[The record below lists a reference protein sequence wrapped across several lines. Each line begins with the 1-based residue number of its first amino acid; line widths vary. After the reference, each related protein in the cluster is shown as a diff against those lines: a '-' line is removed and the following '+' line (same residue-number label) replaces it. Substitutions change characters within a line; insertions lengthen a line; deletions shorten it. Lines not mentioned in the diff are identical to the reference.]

1 MKGPR
6 GKEGKSPTNAPAHR
20 PTVLATQGMV
30 VTPHYLASAAGL
42 RVLRAGGNAID
53 AVIAAA
59 AVCSV
64 VYPHMCSIGGDNFWL
79 IYDAKG
85 RTVRALN
92 GSGRSGERCTIDLYT
107 RMGNANVI
115 PSRGFLAANTV
126 PGAVD
131 GWATAHEYGR
141 WSLGTKVLWS
151 SIFEEAIEYAEAGYP
166 VTPSQAVWT
175 ARNTADE
182 SDPQRGLQ
190 RWEGFRRTYLKP
202 DGRPYPPG
210 EVMKQPDLARTL
222 KSIAFGGGRFFY
234 EGDIT
239 RRIVRYLDRHGGV
252 LTDRD
257 FYEHHADWVDPI
269 RVDYRGY
276 TVHGFPP
283 NTQGMAAL
291 LILSILSHFDLQK
304 VGEGTTD
311 YYHLQVEATKL
322 AFADRDRWVTD
333 PTCIR
338 APLDRLLSRRY
349 TEDRARMINM
359 TRSVARYEPGLMKG
373 DTVYIGAVDAAG
385 NGVSMLQS
393 IYFDFGS
400 GIVAGDTGVLLQN
413 RGSFFSLDPTHVN
426 HLAPRKRTF
435 HTLIPAML
443 LKDDRLF
450 LVYGTMGGEGQPQT
464 QSALVSRIVDF
475 GFGLQES
482 IEAPRWLYGRT
493 WGMTATDLCLE
504 ARVPE
509 PVVEGLRHRGHPV
522 RVVGAWDDVMG
533 HAQAILIHPET
544 GVRHGGADP
553 RGDGQ
558 ALGY

>member
-1 MKGPR
+1 M
-6 GKEGKSPTNAPAHR
+6 SPAAHR
-20 PTVLATQGMV
+20 PTVLAPQGMV

-42 RVLRAGGNAID
+42 RVLQAGGNAID
-53 AVIAAA
+53 AAIAAA

-64 VYPHMCSIGGDNFWL
+64 VYPHMCGIGGDNFWL
-79 IYDAKG
+79 IYDAKT

-92 GSGRSGERCTIDLYT
+92 GSGRAGERCTIDFYQ
-107 RMGNANVI
+107 RMGNASVI

-131 GWATAHEYGR
+131 GWAAVHEYGR
-141 WSLGTKVLWS
+141 WNLGTKVLWS
-151 SIFEEAIEYAEAGYP
+151 SLFGEAIEYAEAGYP
-166 VTPSQAVWT
+166 VTPSQAAWT
-175 ARNTADE
+175 AKDIEDE
-182 SDPQRGLQ
+182 SDPLAGLQ
-190 RWEGFRRTYLKP
+190 RWEGFRRTFLKP
-202 DGRPYPPG
+202 DGGPYQAG
-210 EVMKQPDLARTL
+210 EVMRQPDLARTL
-222 KSIAFGGGRFFY
+222 KSIAFGGARFFY

-252 LTDRD
+252 LTEQD
-257 FYEHHADWVDPI
+257 FSDHRSDWVDPI
-269 RVDYRGY
+269 RIDYRGY

-291 LILSILSHFDLQK
+291 LILSILSHFDLKK
-304 VGEGTTD
+304 VGEGTAD

-333 PTCIR
+333 PTWMR

-349 TEDRARMINM
+349 TEDRARLIQMN
-359 TRSVARYEPGLMKG
+359 RSVARYEPGPMKG
-373 DTVYIGAVDAAG
+373 GTVYIGAVDAAG

-393 IYFDFGS
+393 HYFDFGS
-400 GIVAGDTGVLLQN
+400 GIVAGDTGVLLGN
-413 RGSFFSLDPTHVN
+413 RGTFFSLDPTHVN

-443 LKDDRLF
+443 LKGDRLF

-464 QSALVSRIVDF
+464 QSALVTRIVDF
-475 GFGLQES
+475 GFGLQET

-493 WGMTATDLCLE
+493 WGITSTDLCLE
-504 ARVPE
+504 ARIPAS
-509 PVVEGLRHRGHPV
+509 VVDGLRHRGHPV

-544 GVRHGGADP
+544 GVRHGAADP

>member
-1 MKGPR
+1 
-6 GKEGKSPTNAPAHR
+6 
-20 PTVLATQGMV
+20 
-30 VTPHYLASAAGL
+30 
-42 RVLRAGGNAID
+42 
-53 AVIAAA
+53 
-59 AVCSV
+59 
-64 VYPHMCSIGGDNFWL
+64 MCSIGGDNFWL

>member
-1 MKGPR
+1 MKGPQ

-426 HLAPRKRTF
+426 QIGK
-435 HTLIPAML
+435 
-443 LKDDRLF
+443 
-450 LVYGTMGGEGQPQT
+450 
-464 QSALVSRIVDF
+464 S
-475 GFGLQES
+475 
-482 IEAPRWLYGRT
+482 
-493 WGMTATDLCLE
+493 
-504 ARVPE
+504 
-509 PVVEGLRHRGHPV
+509 VV
-522 RVVGAWDDVMG
+522 
-533 HAQAILIHPET
+533 
-544 GVRHGGADP
+544 
-553 RGDGQ
+553 
-558 ALGY
+558 

>member
-1 MKGPR
+1 MT
-6 GKEGKSPTNAPAHR
+6 PTAHR
-20 PTVLATQGMV
+20 PTVLGTRGMV
-30 VTPHYLASAAGL
+30 ATPHYLASAAGL
-42 RVLRAGGNAID
+42 RVLQAGGNAID

-107 RMGNANVI
+107 RMGSANVI

-141 WSLGTKVLWS
+141 RSLGTKVLWS

-175 ARNTADE
+175 ARNIADE

-252 LTDRD
+252 LTERD

-291 LILSILSHFDLQK
+291 LILSILSHFDLKK

-333 PTCIR
+333 PTCIQ

-450 LVYGTMGGEGQPQT
+450 LVYGAMGGEGQPQT

-493 WGMTATDLCLE
+493 WGMTTTDLCLE

>member
-252 LTDRD
+252 LTERD

>member
-1 MKGPR
+1 MTP
-6 GKEGKSPTNAPAHR
+6 AAHR
-20 PTVLATQGMV
+20 PTVLSTRGMV
-30 VTPHYLASAAGL
+30 VSPHYLASAAGL
-42 RVLRAGGNAID
+42 RVLQAGGNAVD
-53 AVIAAA
+53 AAIAAA

-79 IYDAKG
+79 IYDAKT

-92 GSGRSGERCTIDLYT
+92 GSGRSGERCTIDLY
-107 RMGNANVI
+107 RGMGHADAI
-115 PSRGFLAANTV
+115 PRRGFLAANTV

-141 WSLGTKVLWS
+141 WNLGTKLLWS
-151 SIFEEAIEYAEAGYP
+151 SLFEEAVEYAEAGYP
-166 VTPSQAVWT
+166 VTPSQALWT
-175 ARNTADE
+175 ARDIE
-182 SDPQRGLQ
+182 EGSDPLRGLQ
-190 RWEGFRRTYLKP
+190 RWEGFRRTFLKP
-202 DGRPYPPG
+202 DGRPYQPG

-222 KSIAFGGGRFFY
+222 KTIAYGGGRFFY

-252 LTDRD
+252 LTERD
-257 FYEHHADWVDPI
+257 FYEHHSDWVEPI

-276 TVHGFPP
+276 SALGFPP

-291 LILSILSHFDLQK
+291 MILGILNHFDVKRL
-304 VGEGTTD
+304 GEGSTE
-311 YYHLQVEATKL
+311 YYHVQVEATKL

-333 PTCIR
+333 PACVRI
-338 APLDRLLSRRY
+338 PLDRLLSPRY
-349 TEDRARMINM
+349 TQDRARLINM
-359 TRSVARYEPGLMKG
+359 TRAVPHYEPGLVKG
-373 DTVYIGAVDAAG
+373 DTVYIGTVDAAG

-413 RGSFFSLDPTHVN
+413 RGTFFSLDPAHIN
-426 HLAPRKRTF
+426 RLEPRKRTF
-435 HTLIPAML
+435 HTLIPAIL
-443 LKDDRLF
+443 LKDDHLF
-450 LVYGTMGGEGQPQT
+450 MVYGTMGGEGQPQT
-464 QSALVSRIVDF
+464 QSALVTRIVDF
-475 GFGLQES
+475 GFGLQEA

-493 WGMTATDLCLE
+493 WGMTSTDLLME
-504 ARVPE
+504 SRIPTS
-509 PVVEGLRHRGHPV
+509 VVEGLRHRGHPV
-522 RVVGAWDDVMG
+522 RVVGAWDDLMG

>member
-175 ARNTADE
+175 ARNIADE

-291 LILSILSHFDLQK
+291 LILSILSHFDLKK

-333 PTCIR
+333 PT
-338 APLDRLLSRRY
+338 
-349 TEDRARMINM
+349 
-359 TRSVARYEPGLMKG
+359 
-373 DTVYIGAVDAAG
+373 
-385 NGVSMLQS
+385 
-393 IYFDFGS
+393 
-400 GIVAGDTGVLLQN
+400 
-413 RGSFFSLDPTHVN
+413 
-426 HLAPRKRTF
+426 
-435 HTLIPAML
+435 
-443 LKDDRLF
+443 
-450 LVYGTMGGEGQPQT
+450 
-464 QSALVSRIVDF
+464 
-475 GFGLQES
+475 
-482 IEAPRWLYGRT
+482 
-493 WGMTATDLCLE
+493 
-504 ARVPE
+504 
-509 PVVEGLRHRGHPV
+509 
-522 RVVGAWDDVMG
+522 
-533 HAQAILIHPET
+533 
-544 GVRHGGADP
+544 
-553 RGDGQ
+553 
-558 ALGY
+558 

>member
-1 MKGPR
+1 MT
-6 GKEGKSPTNAPAHR
+6 PTAHR
-20 PTVLATQGMV
+20 PTVLGTRGMV
-30 VTPHYLASAAGL
+30 ATPHYLASAAGL
-42 RVLRAGGNAID
+42 RVLQAGGNAVD

-107 RMGNANVI
+107 RMGSANAI

-175 ARNTADE
+175 ARNIADE

-252 LTDRD
+252 LTERD

-291 LILSILSHFDLQK
+291 LILSILSHFDLKK

-333 PTCIR
+333 PTCIQ

-450 LVYGTMGGEGQPQT
+450 LVYGAMGGEGQPQT

-493 WGMTATDLCLE
+493 WGMTTTDLCLE

>member
-1 MKGPR
+1 MT
-6 GKEGKSPTNAPAHR
+6 PTAHR
-20 PTVLATQGMV
+20 PTVLGTRGMV
-30 VTPHYLASAAGL
+30 ATPHYLASAAGL
-42 RVLRAGGNAID
+42 RVLQAGGNAVD

-107 RMGNANVI
+107 RMGSANAI

-175 ARNTADE
+175 ARNIADE

-291 LILSILSHFDLQK
+291 LILSILSHFDLKK

-333 PTCIR
+333 PTCIQ

-450 LVYGTMGGEGQPQT
+450 LVYGAMGGEGQPQT

-493 WGMTATDLCLE
+493 WGMTTTDLCLE

>member
-1 MKGPR
+1 M
-6 GKEGKSPTNAPAHR
+6 SHTAHR
-20 PTVLATQGMV
+20 PTVLAPRGMV

-42 RVLRAGGNAID
+42 RVLQAGGNAID
-53 AVIAAA
+53 AAIAAA

-64 VYPHMCSIGGDNFWL
+64 VYPHMCSIGGDNFFL
-79 IYDAKG
+79 IYDAKT
-85 RTVRALN
+85 RSVRALN
-92 GSGRSGERCTIDLYT
+92 GSGRSGERCTIDLY
-107 RMGNANVI
+107 RRAGNGNVI

-131 GWATAHEYGR
+131 GWATAHEYSR
-141 WSLGTKVLWS
+141 WNLGTKVLWS
-151 SIFEEAIEYAEAGYP
+151 SLFEEAIRYAEEGYP

-175 ARNTADE
+175 IKNTEDAAD
-182 SDPQRGLQ
+182 PHRGLQ
-190 RWEGFRRTYLKP
+190 RWEGFRRTFLRP
-202 DGRPYPPG
+202 DGRPLRAG
-210 EVMKQPDLARTL
+210 EMMKQPDLARTL

-239 RRIVRYLDRHGGV
+239 RRIVRYLDQHGGV
-252 LTDRD
+252 LTERD
-257 FYEHHADWVDPI
+257 FYDHHSDWVEPI
-269 RVDYRGY
+269 RVDYRGW

-291 LILSILSHFDLQK
+291 LILSILSHFDLQRI
-304 VGEGTTD
+304 GEGTAD

-333 PTCIR
+333 PTALR
-338 APLDRLLSRRY
+338 APVERLLSRRY
-349 TEDRARMINM
+349 TQDRAHLINM
-359 TRSVARYEPGLMKG
+359 TRSVTRYEPGPMKG

-413 RGSFFSLDPTHVN
+413 RGTFFSLDPTHVN

-443 LKDDRLF
+443 LKGDRLF

-464 QSALVSRIVDF
+464 QSALVTRIVDF
-475 GFGLQES
+475 GFGLQEA

-493 WGMTATDLCLE
+493 WGMTTTDLCVE
-504 ARVPE
+504 GRIPSS
-509 PVVEGLRHRGHPV
+509 VVDGLRHRGHPV

-533 HAQAILIHPET
+533 HAQAILIEPAT

>member
-1 MKGPR
+1 MK
-6 GKEGKSPTNAPAHR
+6 PTAHR

-42 RVLRAGGNAID
+42 RVLQAGGNAID
-53 AVIAAA
+53 AAIAAA

-79 IYDAKG
+79 IYDAKT

-92 GSGRSGERCTIDLYT
+92 GSGRSGERCTIDLY
-107 RMGNANVI
+107 RSMGNADAI
-115 PSRGFLAANTV
+115 PRRGFLAANTV

-131 GWATAHEYGR
+131 GWATVHDYGR
-141 WSLGTKVLWS
+141 WNLGTKLLWS
-151 SIFEEAIEYAEAGYP
+151 SLFEEAVEYAEAGYP

-175 ARNTADE
+175 ARNTEDG
-182 SDPQRGLQ
+182 SDPLRGLQ
-190 RWEGFRRTYLKP
+190 RWEGFRRTFLKP
-202 DGRPYPPG
+202 DGRPYQPG
-210 EVMKQPDLARTL
+210 EVMKQPELARTL
-222 KSIAFGGGRFFY
+222 KTIAYGGGRFFY

-252 LTDRD
+252 LTERD
-257 FYEHHADWVDPI
+257 FYEHRSDWVEPI
-269 RVDYRGY
+269 RADYRRHA
-276 TVHGFPP
+276 VHGFPP
-283 NTQGMAAL
+283 NTQGVAAL
-291 LILSILSHFDLQK
+291 MILGILSHFDLRRL
-304 VGEGTTD
+304 GEGTVD
-311 YYHLQVEATKL
+311 YYHVQVEGTKL

-333 PTCIR
+333 PACTRI
-338 APLDRLLSRRY
+338 PVDRLLSPRY
-349 TEDRARMINM
+349 TQDRARLINM
-359 TRSVARYEPGLMKG
+359 TRAVPHYEPGLVKG
-373 DTVYIGAVDAAG
+373 DTVYIGTVDSAG

-400 GIVAGDTGVLLQN
+400 GIVAEDTGVLLQN
-413 RGSFFSLDPTHVN
+413 RGTFFSLDPMHVN
-426 HLAPRKRTF
+426 RLEPRKRTF

-450 LVYGTMGGEGQPQT
+450 MVYGTMGGEGQPQT
-464 QSALVSRIVDF
+464 QSALVTRIVDF
-475 GFGLQES
+475 GFGLQEA

-493 WGMTATDLCLE
+493 WGMTTTDLLLE
-504 ARVPE
+504 SRIPTS
-509 PVVEGLRHRGHPV
+509 VVDGLRHRGHPV